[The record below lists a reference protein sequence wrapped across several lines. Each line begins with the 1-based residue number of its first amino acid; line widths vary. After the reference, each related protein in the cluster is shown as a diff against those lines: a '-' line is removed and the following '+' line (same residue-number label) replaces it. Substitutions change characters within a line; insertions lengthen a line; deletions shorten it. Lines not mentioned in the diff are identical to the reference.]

1 MHSDA
6 PIELRLPL
14 CEDEE
19 AIAEMAQLLGAET
32 AVDNERL
39 VALRSGHG
47 QEAGQAPLQASCSK
61 SSSLLKFGARSP
73 KMKNVKKTITRKLH
87 VSFLTRVWQR
97 LRCVVGLQYS
107 MRTSHASLSHANN
120 SVDPHR
126 YSRAQMYFVCVFHS

>member
-1 MHSDA
+1 MYSDA

-14 CEDEE
+14 CEDED

-61 SSSLLKFGARSP
+61 SSSLRCKVT
-73 KMKNVKKTITRKLH
+73 KNENVKKQL
-87 VSFLTRVWQR
+87 
-97 LRCVVGLQYS
+97 
-107 MRTSHASLSHANN
+107 HAN
-120 SVDPHR
+120 
-126 YSRAQMYFVCVFHS
+126 YTFHF

>member
-1 MHSDA
+1 MLSGTGVYMYSDA

-47 QEAGQAPLQASCSK
+47 QEAVQLLLQACENK
-61 SSSLLKFGARSP
+61 IHAKCVR
-73 KMKNVKKTITRKLH
+73 KKNAKLEK
-87 VSFLTRVWQR
+87 
-97 LRCVVGLQYS
+97 
-107 MRTSHASLSHANN
+107 
-120 SVDPHR
+120 
-126 YSRAQMYFVCVFHS
+126 

>member
-1 MHSDA
+1 MLSGTGVYMYSDA

-47 QEAGQAPLQASCSK
+47 QEAVQLLLQACENK
-61 SSSLLKFGARSP
+61 S
-73 KMKNVKKTITRKLH
+73 
-87 VSFLTRVWQR
+87 
-97 LRCVVGLQYS
+97 
-107 MRTSHASLSHANN
+107 
-120 SVDPHR
+120 
-126 YSRAQMYFVCVFHS
+126 